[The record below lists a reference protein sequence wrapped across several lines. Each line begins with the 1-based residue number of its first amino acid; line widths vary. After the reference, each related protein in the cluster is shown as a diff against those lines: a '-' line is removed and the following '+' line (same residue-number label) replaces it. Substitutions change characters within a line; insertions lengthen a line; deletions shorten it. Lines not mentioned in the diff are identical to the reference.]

1 MKNEGIIEVI
11 VIIGLGILALIG
23 GFIYE
28 KHENKTYGEKTYE
41 IVIEDKYENLGSTF
55 HIIGGRATETEY
67 HLIYRYRLTN
77 RPKDKTASVW
87 RETDRKVSY
96 MTYRGCN
103 VGDRL
108 TSSSAFFW

>member
-1 MKNEGIIEVI
+1 MEKICG
-11 VIIGLGILALIG
+11 LALIG
-23 GFIYE
+23 FIISTFIAAIVLDNRE
-28 KHENKTYGEKTYE
+28 SKTYGEKTYE
-41 IVIEDKYENLGSTF
+41 IVIDDKYENLGSTF

-67 HLIYRYRLTN
+67 HLVYRYRLAN

-87 RETDRKVSY
+87 QEIDREVSY
-96 MTYRGCN
+96 LTYREYN